1 MKAETMK
8 SEILD
13 DAERLQIGTEMAKV
27 VTKAALH
34 ELCRATSMM
43 TDDNKAVSVTTCM
56 TLMLQQVTNMM
67 VNTDRGAALEILQL
81 MADALANGGISAE
94 AGQAMIAAQQR
105 MANREIAMVAK
116 ASAQG
121 QA

>member
-43 TDDNKAVSVTTCM
+43 TDDNKVVSVTTCL

-105 MANREIAMVAK
+105 MANREIAMMAK